1 MFKNKKRIAL
11 FIALIVFIASVLCQ
25 AIFVNNDTEVPG
37 KIIEVNNHNMHIF
50 ATGKRENRPTI
61 VMTAG
66 SGTTTPYADFYPLY
80 NKLEKENRV
89 VVYERPGYG
98 YSGQTEE
105 SRDIDTVVNELH
117 SLLIESGEKPPFILV
132 GHSMGALESIRY
144 AQLYPNEIAGLVFID
159 GISPEYAQNF
169 EMNIGMKVSWYTMN
183 IAKNIGILRTLSF
196 FGIMDNVFID
206 IPNLPKGLQELKGS
220 MALKNTNN
228 RNMKEELEW
237 MSKNGKKIIENG
249 DLGTLPV
256 LQFSATNNGYEN
268 WEKTQNELLKISSRT
283 EQIIFPNTN
292 HYIHHEQATEINE
305 KIKGWMGELQ

>member
-25 AIFVNNDTEVPG
+25 AISVNNYTEVPG

-66 SGTTTPYADFYPLY
+66 SGTTTPFADFYPLY

-117 SLLIESGEKPPFILV
+117 LLLIESGEKPPFILV

-169 EMNIGMKVSWYTMN
+169 EMDIGMKVSWYTMN
-183 IAKNIGILRTLSF
+183 TAKNIGILRTLSL
-196 FGIMDNVFID
+196 FGIMDHVFID
-206 IPNLPKGLQELKGS
+206 IPNLPKGLQELKVS

-237 MSKNGKKIIENG
+237 MSKNGKKIIKHGN
-249 DLGTLPV
+249 LGTLPV

-268 WEKTQNELLKISSRT
+268 WGKTQNELLKVSSRT
-283 EQIIFPNTN
+283 EQIIFPSTN
-292 HYIHHEQATEINE
+292 HYIHHEQANEINE
-305 KIKGWMGELQ
+305 TIKSWMGEWE

>member
-11 FIALIVFIASVLCQ
+11 LITLIVFIASVLYQ
-25 AIFVNNDTEVPG
+25 AICVNNYTEVPG
-37 KIIEVNNHNMHIF
+37 KIIEVNNHDMHIF
-50 ATGKRENRPTI
+50 TTGKREDKPAI

-80 NKLEKENRV
+80 DKLEKENRV

-98 YSGQTEE
+98 YSEQTEE
-105 SRDIDTVVNELH
+105 SRDIDTVVKELH
-117 SLLIESGEKPPFILV
+117 ALLIEYGEKPPFILV

-169 EMNIGMKVSWYTMN
+169 KMDIGMKVSWHTMN
-183 IAKNIGILRTLSF
+183 IAKNIGILRALSL

-206 IPNLPKGLQELKGS
+206 IPNLPKELQELKVS
-220 MALKNTNN
+220 MVLKNTNN
-228 RNMKEELEW
+228 RNMKEELNW

-249 DLGTLPV
+249 NLGTLPV

-283 EQIIFPNTN
+283 EQIIFPSTN
-292 HYIHHEQATEINE
+292 HYIHHEQANEINE
-305 KIKGWMGELQ
+305 KIKSWMGELQ

>member
-25 AIFVNNDTEVPG
+25 AISVNNYTEVPG

-50 ATGKRENRPTI
+50 ATEKRENRPTI

-66 SGTTTPYADFYPLY
+66 SGTTTPYVDFYPLY

-117 SLLIESGEKPPFILV
+117 LLLIESGEKPPFILV

-169 EMNIGMKVSWYTMN
+169 EMDIGMKVSWYTMN
-183 IAKNIGILRTLSF
+183 TAKNIGILRTLSL
-196 FGIMDNVFID
+196 FGIMDHVFID
-206 IPNLPKGLQELKGS
+206 IPNLPKGLQELKVS

-237 MSKNGKKIIENG
+237 MSKNGKKIIEHGN
-249 DLGTLPV
+249 LGTLPV

-268 WEKTQNELLKISSRT
+268 WEKTQNELLKVSSRT
-283 EQIIFPNTN
+283 EQIIFPSTN
-292 HYIHHEQATEINE
+292 HYIHHEQANEINE
-305 KIKGWMGELQ
+305 KIKSWMGEWE

>member
-1 MFKNKKRIAL
+1 MFKSKKRIAL
-11 FIALIVFIASVLCQ
+11 FIVSIVLVASAMYQ
-25 AIFVNNDTEVPG
+25 AICVNNYTEVPG
-37 KIIEVNNHNMHIF
+37 KIIEVNNHDMHIF
-50 ATGKRENRPTI
+50 ATGKREDKPVI

-98 YSGQTEE
+98 YSEKTER
-105 SRDIDTVVNELH
+105 SRDIDTVVSELH
-117 SLLIESGEKPPFILV
+117 ALLIESDEKPPFILV

-144 AQLYPNEIAGLVFID
+144 AQLYPNEIEGLVFID

-169 EMNIGMKVSWYTMN
+169 EMDIGMKVSWHTMN
-183 IAKNIGILRTLSF
+183 TAKNIGILRTLSL

-206 IPNLPKGLQELKGS
+206 IPNLPKELQELKIS

-237 MSKNGKKIIENG
+237 MSRNGKKVIEQG

-283 EQIIFPNTN
+283 EQIIFPNTK
-292 HYIHHEQATEINE
+292 HYIHHEKAHEINE
-305 KIKGWMGELQ
+305 RIKSWIGELQ